1 MTFESQAMSFAAA
14 DRLYITCL
22 VLHGRYR
29 MSGIGGGFMGTAAG
43 RGVLLGR
50 GTGGAEN
57 G

>member
-1 MTFESQAMSFAAA
+1 
-14 DRLYITCL
+14 
-22 VLHGRYR
+22 
-29 MSGIGGGFMGTAAG
+29 MSGIGGGFMSIAAG